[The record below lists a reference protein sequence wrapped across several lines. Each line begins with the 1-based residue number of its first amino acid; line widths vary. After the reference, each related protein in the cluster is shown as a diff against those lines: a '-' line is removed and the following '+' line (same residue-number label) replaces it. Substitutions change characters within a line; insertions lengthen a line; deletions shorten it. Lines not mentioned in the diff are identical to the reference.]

1 MLGYA
6 LAAILGGAIGNL
18 IDRVLLGHVVDFIL
32 LFYEN
37 FYFPAFNVAD
47 ASISIGALLLIIDM
61 FYNKKGRD
69 EHENK
74 T

>member
-1 MLGYA
+1 M
-6 LAAILGGAIGNL
+6 IT
-18 IDRVLLGHVVDFIL
+18 VLYNIMKKSSY
-32 LFYEN
+32 LFYGN

-61 FYNKKGRD
+61 FYNKKGRN